1 MESKG
6 ANAKCPNCKNPIS
19 KDNLIPIYT
28 KEENENNTKKFNIP
42 KRPQGERTQS
52 TEDTSNNGGFS
63 SFSFGSFGFFP
74 MFGVGY
80 NFGNNFFGNNFFGN
94 QNINNANTNNTP
106 SFLDSWPENSKKA
119 LLNLIILLLMILFYF
134 NLQ

>member
-94 QNINNANTNNTP
+94 QNTNANTNNTP